1 MRVAHNIVESSAVAK
16 LYKAR
21 IYRGVVMLLILAAA
35 AAIVAALLVSDVSG
49 TYADLIVKWWNDAVA
64 WVKGLF

>member
-1 MRVAHNIVESSAVAK
+1 MRVSNKLVEASAVLR

-21 IYRGVVMLLILAAA
+21 ISWWVVLQLVLAAA

-49 TYADLIVKWWNDAVA
+49 AYADLMAGWWHDAVA

>member
-1 MRVAHNIVESSAVAK
+1 
-16 LYKAR
+16 
-21 IYRGVVMLLILAAA
+21 VVLLLVLAAA

-49 TYADLIVKWWNDAVA
+49 AYADLMAGWWHNAVA